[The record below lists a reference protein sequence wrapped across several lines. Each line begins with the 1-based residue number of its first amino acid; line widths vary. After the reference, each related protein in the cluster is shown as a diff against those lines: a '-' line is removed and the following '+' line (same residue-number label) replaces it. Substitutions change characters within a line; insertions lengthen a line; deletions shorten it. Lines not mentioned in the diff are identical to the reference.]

1 MAIKSVDFKLVEK
14 SADREKKERDF

>member
-14 SADREKKERDF
+14 SADRKKKEKDF